1 MHDKSKNDNS
11 NKQHSPQVVLS
22 LGGRR
27 IGLKKRVEDLL
38 TFLELNLCVLAPGG
52 ILLIIRIIRVAFVV
66 ADTGVL
72 SPSGTNPTQHVQRK

>member
-38 TFLELNLCVLAPGG
+38 TFLELNLCVLTPGVVS
-52 ILLIIRIIRVAFVV
+52 LIVRIVRVAAVV
-66 ADTGVL
+66 ADTGIL
-72 SPSGTNPTQHVQRK
+72 SPSSTNPTQHVQRK

>member
-38 TFLELNLCVLAPGG
+38 TFLELNLCLFAPGVV
-52 ILLIIRIIRVAFVV
+52 LLVVRIVRVAAVV

-72 SPSGTNPTQHVQRK
+72 SPSGTDPTQYVQRK